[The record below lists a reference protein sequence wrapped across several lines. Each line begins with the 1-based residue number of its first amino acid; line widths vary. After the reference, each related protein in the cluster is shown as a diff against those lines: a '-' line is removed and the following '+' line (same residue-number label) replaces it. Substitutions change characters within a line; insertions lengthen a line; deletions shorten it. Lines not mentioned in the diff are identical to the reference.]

1 MPLGGSNNDVEN
13 IGTGAPSS
21 PYTLQPENSNESG
34 TSREYSETNNT
45 PLQERTDGI
54 TTCPSPHA
62 YALSKSDGDMT
73 FHDQLQVEHD
83 SNHIELT
90 ESRFEKLSFW
100 NQMRYR
106 AQIVHNHHF
115 QNMVVVLIIINSIT
129 MVSNWYQV
137 AGNKP
142 SMKFFKK

>member
-54 TTCPSPHA
+54 TTCPSPHH

-129 MVSNWYQV
+129 MVSNWCIKWQEI
-137 AGNKP
+137 NLQ
-142 SMKFFKK
+142 